1 MATQPTP
8 QELQELIRLYQQV
21 EGLTASQADNAAQL
35 DVNLGR
41 VANQTRRL
49 LADLTAT
56 GETFSSIASALKGS
70 IQEFS
75 KYNTFA
81 SSAKKSFSSLQ
92 SITSRLLNDQSG
104 YNRLSEKEIVNLKK
118 KISLETTN
126 LTNLQN
132 SVNLTDE
139 QKSEV
144 EGVLTAMVE
153 LSNLTKK
160 RLEKEK
166 EISKATGITGNALK
180 ALSKIPGLSNAL
192 DTEEALEDMK
202 EYADTLKSSG
212 KDITSFGNKLKIA
225 GKGFST
231 AFGGLKTSLK
241 DPVSLITFFVA
252 QAFKANSQA
261 VELGKSLG
269 TAGEGFRETLS
280 NIELANSNINVTTE
294 NLTKAFSEL
303 STSTGFAYK
312 FSEDQLV
319 TQVKLTEQV
328 GLQADEAAQIQR
340 YGVLNNQTSEK
351 TYSNFVKGLVAARN
365 QFKVGIDFKATLA
378 EAVKVSGQLAAN
390 LGYNPERIA
399 KAIVTAKAFGMTL
412 DQVAKSGESL
422 LNWESSIDN
431 ELKAELLTGKQL
443 NLEKARYAALTGDQ
457 VTLAEELA
465 NQVGTAADFT
475 KMNVLQQKALAE
487 SVGMTADE
495 LSNTLRKREEAI
507 ASGKSLAQVTE
518 EEAKQALERQKAQD
532 KFNKG
537 IEKLTSLIGN
547 LLAGPLGMFLDIVSD
562 IFSIVT
568 KIISKI
574 QDLLGSGIAKT
585 LIGAIGGFLVGGPIG
600 ALIGGIGGAA
610 SAAMADDMMSGYGER
625 TLLTPN
631 GAVALNN
638 SDTVI
643 AGTNLFKG
651 DDVASFPK
659 GALNLGG
666 NVDLTPMIAAINE
679 VRASV
684 DRLYNKNT
692 TINMDSKQVGSTLV
706 QSSYKLA

>member
-610 SAAMADDMMSGYGER
+610 SATMADDMMSGYGER